1 MKKIV
6 LKAVLLSASYIA
18 AYPQANDLPYA
29 VATYESAGI
38 YWKSADAGVCTI
50 RYRETGNAKWKQSL
64 DLWYD
69 ARDGEYKGSIT
80 GLQQDSKYE
89 VELVTLSRK
98 KQFSFRTRSD
108 HFPIGK
114 ITLLPKGQSAKA
126 VVITE
131 SGTPDAYH
139 LVTVP
144 EGSKSVLNPVPE
156 GHTYGKKIPLYD
168 YGIDINADYVIIRGV
183 EIRDAGIHGII
194 IRRGRH
200 DIVIENSHIR
210 FWGRIGGP
218 WGSGNFDGDMDS
230 GIFAEEGT
238 KNITIQRNLLEDP
251 RGAANDWATGHP
263 AGPQGISFVE
273 SAGGHVI
280 RYNEI
285 TSTEIHGFNDGI
297 GGSKNFSDT
306 GNLNRDC
313 DVYGNIIR
321 NVWDDAI
328 ESEGGNTN
336 IRIWGNYLEKY
347 YTAIATAST
356 KKGPVYIFRNVMG
369 QSRKTFKG
377 SGDGGKLFKPGG
389 GDIHGRR
396 YYLHN
401 TALQPNGAMNVSPG
415 PYPLYNTFSRNNIYD
430 VPARLVPDTELVN
443 SNDLDY
449 DFFSGEIAGI
459 AKEKNGFIG
468 RSENYGLKTFAEKG
482 YTATG
487 PNLYIPSYK
496 PEFYLSST
504 LQSGDRH
511 FLVKNPLRDSGALL
525 PGFND
530 DYKGAGPDLGA
541 FEFGAPPLEFGRRAY
556 LKYNEGWAPWEL
568 Y

>member
-1 MKKIV
+1 M
-6 LKAVLLSASYIA
+6 
-18 AYPQANDLPYA
+18 
-29 VATYESAGI
+29 
-38 YWKSADAGVCTI
+38 
-50 RYRETGNAKWKQSL
+50 
-64 DLWYD
+64 
-69 ARDGEYKGSIT
+69 
-80 GLQQDSKYE
+80 
-89 VELVTLSRK
+89 
-98 KQFSFRTRSD
+98 
-108 HFPIGK
+108 
-114 ITLLPKGQSAKA
+114 
-126 VVITE
+126 
-131 SGTPDAYH
+131 
-139 LVTVP
+139 
-144 EGSKSVLNPVPE
+144 
-156 GHTYGKKIPLYD
+156 YD

-194 IRRGRH
+194 IRQGRH

-230 GIFAEEGT
+230 GIFAEIGT
-238 KNITIQRNLLEDP
+238 KNITIQRNLIEDP

-263 AGPQGISFVE
+263 AGPQGISFIE

-285 TSTEIHGFNDGI
+285 TSTETHGFNDGI
-297 GGSKNFSDT
+297 GGSRNFSDT

-356 KKGPVYIFRNVMG
+356 KKGPIYIFRNVIG
-369 QSRKTFKG
+369 ESRKTFKG

-415 PYPLYNTFSRNNIYD
+415 PHALFNTFSRNNIYD
-430 VPARLVPDTELVN
+430 VPARLVPDTESVN

-449 DFFSGEIAGI
+449 DFFRRNYRGCKRKKWIYWPVRKLWVENLFRKRLYSY
-459 AKEKNGFIG
+459 
-468 RSENYGLKTFAEKG
+468 RSEFIYPF
-482 YTATG
+482 
-487 PNLYIPSYK
+487 
-496 PEFYLSST
+496 
-504 LQSGDRH
+504 LQT
-511 FLVKNPLRDSGALL
+511 
-525 PGFND
+525 
-530 DYKGAGPDLGA
+530 
-541 FEFGAPPLEFGRRAY
+541 
-556 LKYNEGWAPWEL
+556 
-568 Y
+568 